1 MATAQEKRL
10 MVRDKYRTIIGRNI
24 YSQAR
29 RNYCYKK
36 YADGKYYSD
45 CSSSISHTYKE
56 VGLGFGIL
64 NTVGMWE
71 SGKLVDVPV
80 IIEKGQV
87 KNPEV
92 LRIGDM
98 LLFAG
103 SDTSRKAWGY
113 VGHVEMVGEI
123 DYRPASSDKSGP
135 QVSGGTAN
143 VLALSPAEAGRSPV
157 VMLYGHGSGN
167 PKRHEMV
174 AYCRT
179 RYNSKSSTPLGHK
192 GLIRVR
198 RFILDDDGGTTGT
211 ADANYGVPTEGAVRS
226 LGKAWDGRFVT
237 VEGGNAFIRK
247 GPGTEYGSLGVLA
260 AGEKVPYMGFVFGN
274 GWLLVEHQG
283 QLACV
288 SGKYGR
294 IEL

>member
-1 MATAQEKRL
+1 MATAEEKRL
-10 MVRDKYRTIIGRNI
+10 LVRDKYRTIIGRNH
-24 YSQAR
+24 YSQSL

-36 YADGKYYSD
+36 YSDGRYYSD
-45 CSSSISHTYKE
+45 CSSSICHTYKA

-64 NTVGMWE
+64 NTVGMWKSE
-71 SGKLVDVPV
+71 KLVDVPV
-80 IIEKGQV
+80 VIEKGQV

-103 SDTSRKAWGY
+103 SDVSRKKWGY

-123 DYRPASSDKSGP
+123 DGSKI
-135 QVSGGTAN
+135 
-143 VLALSPAEAGRSPV
+143 
-157 VMLYGHGSGN
+157 MLYGHGSGN

-179 RYNSKSSTPLGHK
+179 RYNSKSSTPVGNK

-198 RFILDDDGGTTGT
+198 RFILDEETTGDEGIAPTGT
-211 ADANYGVPTEGAVRS
+211 ADAVTS
-226 LGKAWDGRFVT
+226 LGTQWDGRFVT

-247 GPGTEYGSLGVLA
+247 GPGTEYDRLGVLR
-260 AGEKVPYMGFVFGN
+260 AGEKVPYLGFVFSN
-274 GWLLVEHQG
+274 EWLLVEYQG